1 MVVVAKMF
9 VEIMKLMVVKVTDVM
24 VKSTDF
30 LFHHFVGA
38 MRQLVVSEMKKLG
51 GVKVQRW
58 LVNDRGQVSVATLK
72 ALIFPH

>member
-1 MVVVAKMF
+1 MGVVAKML
-9 VEIMKLMVVKVTDVM
+9 VEMMKLMVVKVTDVM

-30 LFHHFVGA
+30 LFHHFVEA

-51 GVKVQRW
+51 GVKVPRW

>member
-1 MVVVAKMF
+1 MKML
-9 VEIMKLMVVKVTDVM
+9 VEMMKLMVVKVTDVM

-58 LVNDRGQVSVATLK
+58 LVNDRGQVFVATLK

>member
-1 MVVVAKMF
+1 MKML
-9 VEIMKLMVVKVTDVM
+9 VEMMKLMVVKVTDVM

-58 LVNDRGQVSVATLK
+58 LVNDRGQAFVATLK